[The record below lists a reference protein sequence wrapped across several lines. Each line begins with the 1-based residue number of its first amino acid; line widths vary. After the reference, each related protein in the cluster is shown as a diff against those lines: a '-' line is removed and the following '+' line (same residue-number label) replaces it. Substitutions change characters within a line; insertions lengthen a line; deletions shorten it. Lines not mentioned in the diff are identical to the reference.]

1 MVQLA
6 NPADDLKMWL
16 SVQEKTETYV
26 KVFYDTGSV
35 IPRYVDITTNPD
47 FNSHGY
53 YTVNNFEEEYA
64 FTYINSP
71 EIQVTLHTGPV
82 ASNPG
87 YSTWNGTVGVYESSM
102 YIDGDD
108 NVDNTTRMYVTDISF
123 PQQVIET
130 CWVSKYDLEGAQKFN
145 PAVTYAVGDIWF
157 GTSGN
162 DLNRKF
168 YRAVILQDGT
178 QGSEEVPLLQ
188 VTSVVDAGHVDYP
201 MAIIESDPVVWRE
214 MKDSGSS
221 NNNSEISTDM
231 EFIEHTFEP
240 LKKITGEFSSFR
252 IKVELHTTN
261 PVYLPAIREL
271 RVLAVT

>member
-1 MVQLA
+1 
-6 NPADDLKMWL
+6 L
-16 SVQEKTETYV
+16 SVQEKTETSV

-35 IPRYVDITTNPD
+35 IPRHVDITTNAD
-47 FNSHGY
+47 FTSHGY
-53 YTVNNFEEEYA
+53 YTVNDFEEEYA
-64 FTYINSP
+64 FTYVNSP
-71 EIQVTLHTGPV
+71 EIQVTLWNGAV
-82 ASNPG
+82 GSNPG
-87 YSTWNGTVGVYESSM
+87 YSTWNGTVGMFESSM

-108 NVDNTTRMYVTDISF
+108 DTDNTTRMYVTDISF
-123 PQQVIET
+123 PQQVIDT
-130 CWVSKYDLEGAQKFN
+130 CWVSKYDLEGVQKYN
-145 PAVTYAVGDIWF
+145 SSVNYAVGDIYF
-157 GTSGN
+157 GSGSGN
-162 DLNRKF
+162 DLDRKF
-168 YRAVILQDGT
+168 YKVVILPDGT
-178 QGSEEVPLLQ
+178 QGTEDVPLLQ
-188 VTSVVDAGHVDYP
+188 ITSSVDVAHVDFP

-240 LKKITGEFSSFR
+240 LKKITNEFSSFR